1 MGRSA
6 LPPLVV
12 ATTLDAESVD
22 RHQIIS
28 TRVALSGRIDLVE
41 LGLEI
46 GAACWA
52 ERAAVMSLPVQRF
65 GAQAV
70 ESVEV
75 DLLQLESVVRFY
87 RVARL

>member
-1 MGRSA
+1 MGRGVP
-6 LPPLVV
+6 PPLVV

-28 TRVALSGRIDLVE
+28 TRVALSGRVDLVE
-41 LGLEI
+41 LDLEI

-75 DLLQLESVVRFY
+75 DLLQLESVVRFD